1 MSQLGE
7 AVDGKFFFHPE
18 EIIVEQLFKHLKVMS
33 HKVVDRSVLSPHLFT
48 DEAERILVRDQ
59 QEGQVI
65 MP

>member
-1 MSQLGE
+1 
-7 AVDGKFFFHPE
+7 
-18 EIIVEQLFKHLKVMS
+18 MS

-59 QEGQVI
+59 QESQVI